1 MMTKLS
7 IKESA
12 SQELN
17 ELNSTSCRKWK
28 KIQFRKCGRIIS
40 KGLHCRIHQNNDELQ
55 IIADEMSLDMG
66 TSTVPKQAM
75 FSIIGASKEHNC
87 ARQYFA
93 LSKTLFN
100 LRSKMQCY
108 LVTSCRASSV
118 IRIACEGLYKN
129 RASDYS
135 NRKSAVIVG
144 MSQNNPQLWSRFSTL
159 VEDSDHT
166 GASIYD
172 IPMTEDTNTLSPY
185 HDYYYLLDGNK
196 TSDVYNLRLRLE
208 RQICTSSASMSD
220 ILRMYFLVGGDFDDL
235 EYVDCVI
242 NAGYPVMIIA
252 GTRGAADILT
262 NLLEG
267 RSDLNASIIE
277 ASRYDPSWQIQ
288 NVNLDRLSQIIYNIG
303 SKRNHVYI
311 HESRHGE
318 AFNDKIFEFVKSVN
332 SKTLNDEY
340 RVRLFW
346 CNVDDEK
353 LTQDLIFTIENYQ
366 KENISVEYLLKCGFL
381 KGSGQVI
388 LLLANSNFMS
398 YADIFNRAL
407 EWEAMKP
414 TQEILSALDWIFEKG
429 EDELSQSLTVNALDN
444 MYRFSRSKNKAM
456 QVGSLT
462 EAGQMVEKTMGYGY
476 ANPYDEIESK
486 ANVMSDMDDVHVQEP
501 FRDLFIWALFS
512 LRLRIALLI
521 WKRLRHPTS
530 AALVAYKILSNQ
542 ADETYNQ
549 EEKEMYQSYA
559 NKFMDLACEIANKV
573 HYRDRRKCR
582 FMMLQE
588 VVEWGKVSTFS
599 IIALHNMPEIIQS
612 DGYINALEA
621 AWGRNIDIDI
631 PNSVL
636 LTSCMLPIPLASWY
650 IFNDQNRYW
659 KIARGPY
666 QSVDRR
672 LLSRLYE
679 LYDTPLVKF
688 RLTFLVYVGF
698 TVTYAVFLIRYF
710 YDRLSPF
717 EIVIAAWLI
726 GSYIEDILMNRWKN
740 KLKWS
745 FWDILSHLMLI
756 IFIVCINMRI
766 QYTTVEI
773 SRMLYCVNFVV
784 ICIRILQ
791 ILSPNRKHGPKLIMI
806 WELVSSH
813 AILYPNGSKPTQA
826 LSDIL
831 LKPFYALFGE
841 LSVDETLKYVKC
853 PSDAPVNFNLSANPL
868 SSVYGNGTSSTSYTF
883 YNCMAV
889 EITVNILLAFYLV
902 IAVILLLNLL
912 IAIMNKSYDKLEEEA
927 KLLWASQMTGLVLEY
942 TYRSPIVSP
951 FSILLLPMALVYAT
965 ITGKCIDVRI
975 GGKRNNFSA
984 PLKSTRDMTSIEH
997 CLGSIEKEIQSDIIG
1012 DSLDFI
1018 ELTKADRDDR
1028 QDEEIRQLKEELSN
1042 IRTNLSDIKELLQSQ
1057 SGLPINS
1064 EQEKF

>member
-1 MMTKLS
+1 
-7 IKESA
+7 
-12 SQELN
+12 
-17 ELNSTSCRKWK
+17 
-28 KIQFRKCGRIIS
+28 
-40 KGLHCRIHQNNDELQ
+40 
-55 IIADEMSLDMG
+55 MSLDMG

-196 TSDVYNLRLRLE
+196 TSDVYSLRLRLE

-267 RSDLNASIIE
+267 RSDLK
-277 ASRYDPSWQIQ
+277 
-288 NVNLDRLSQIIYNIG
+288 LSQIIYNIG

-346 CNVDDEK
+346 SNVDDEK

-381 KGSGQVI
+381 KGSGQVT

-726 GSYIEDILMNRWKN
+726 GSYIEDILMLWD
-740 KLKWS
+740 LFS
-745 FWDILSHLMLI
+745 FFTILFVFLI
-756 IFIVCINMRI
+756 SYGIA
-766 QYTTVEI
+766 
-773 SRMLYCVNFVV
+773 
-784 ICIRILQ
+784 
-791 ILSPNRKHGPKLIMI
+791 
-806 WELVSSH
+806 SH

-1042 IRTNLSDIKELLQSQ
+1042 IRTSLSDIKELLQSQ
-1057 SGLPINS
+1057 SSLPINS